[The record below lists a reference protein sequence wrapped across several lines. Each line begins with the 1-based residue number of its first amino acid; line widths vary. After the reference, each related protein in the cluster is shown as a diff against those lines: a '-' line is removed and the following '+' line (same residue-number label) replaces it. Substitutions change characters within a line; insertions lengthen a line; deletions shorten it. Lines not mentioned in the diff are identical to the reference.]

1 MYNGHG
7 DVTALL
13 NEDGTISGTYY
24 YDAFGNIV
32 EQTENINNNITY
44 AGYQYDKE
52 TDLYYLN
59 ARYYYSKIARFINED
74 TYTSDPNDPLSLN
87 LYTYCHNEPMMYTD
101 PTGNTAVKI
110 TDLAK
115 VSNGTAKWNASDSSV
130 TVTDL

>member
-1 MYNGHG
+1 M
-7 DVTALL
+7 L

-32 EQTENINNNITY
+32 EQTGNINNNITY

-59 ARYYYSKIARFINED
+59 ALYYYSKIARFINED

-87 LYTYCHNEPMMYTD
+87 LYTYCHNEPVLCFLR
-101 PTGNTAVKI
+101 GINENIV
-110 TDLAK
+110 
-115 VSNGTAKWNASDSSV
+115 NSDKSDQKATFRKSE
-130 TVTDL
+130 LWLFEN